1 MIRPPLLVIAAG
13 ACVLIAAPAASI
25 ADDRTKA
32 VFTAAQADA
41 GRAAYFQH
49 CASCHMPDLSGS
61 NDAPPLAGT
70 NFLSAWQAR
79 TIRDLFKYMSE
90 SMPPGGAALDEK
102 AYASIVAHILR
113 SNGAPAGADAL
124 RPATD
129 MSVSAIVNARPLS
142 APR

>member
-1 MIRPPLLVIAAG
+1 MIRLPLPAIAAG

-79 TIRDLFKYMSE
+79 TTRDLFEYVSE
-90 SMPPGGAALDEK
+90 AMPPGGAALDAK
-102 AYASIVAHILR
+102 TYTAIVAHILQ
-113 SNGAPAGADAL
+113 SNGAKPGGQTLDASTVVSL
-124 RPATD
+124 RELIT
-129 MSVSAIVNARPLS
+129 I
-142 APR
+142 AP